1 MSNYIV
7 RDGKYIFHPG
17 YAVKDI
23 IDEYEMTQNEFAQ
36 RMNTTPKTLSL
47 LINGICSIT
56 LDLAEKLACV
66 TGVSTEAWLNMQRNF
81 DIELAKQE
89 RIERIKG
96 QKRYLNYLDYA
107 YFKDADNPIKASNDE
122 EKIANLCRYF
132 RVADLSLLKCP
143 DFLVNYNS
151 DSYPMNEC
159 ELVCAQAW
167 LQTAINHS
175 QGVKSKDFNVDKLKK
190 ALPLIRKFTLKKPAE
205 FIPCIE
211 NMLAECG
218 VVFVFLP
225 YLKGSHIHGAVRWFN
240 NKKVMIAMNDKDYTA
255 ESFWFALM
263 HEIKHVL
270 QNKLKTVFVS
280 CSGNKGVM
288 LNEKLEYE
296 AEKFAMEFFAS
307 SKQFH
312 NWLKQGDYSSS
323 AVKAFASELELHPG
337 IIVGMLERH
346 LGKEIPELHSLKE
359 KYKVEYIG

>member
-1 MSNYIV
+1 MNNYII

-47 LINGICSIT
+47 LINGLCSIT

-66 TGVSTEAWLNMQRNF
+66 TGVSIEAWLNMQRNF
-81 DIELAKQE
+81 DIELAKRE
-89 RIERIKG
+89 REDRIKS
-96 QKRYLNYLDYA
+96 QEKYLSYLDYS
-107 YFKDADNPIKASNDE
+107 YFKDADSPIKANNAE
-122 EKIANLCRYF
+122 EKIANLCKYF
-132 RVADLSLLKCP
+132 RVADLSLLKRP

-151 DSYPMNEC
+151 DSYPMTES

-167 LQTAINHS
+167 LQTAINCS
-175 QGVKSKDFNVDKLKK
+175 RNINCKDFDVNKLKESL
-190 ALPLIRKFTLKKPAE
+190 AMIRKLTLKKPTE
-205 FIPCIE
+205 FIPSIE
-211 NMLAECG
+211 RLLAECG

-225 YLKGSHIHGAVRWFN
+225 YLKGSNIHGAVRWFN

-280 CSGNKGVM
+280 CSGNKGAM
-288 LNEKLEYE
+288 LNEKLEHE
-296 AEKFAMEFFAS
+296 AEKFAMEFFIP
-307 SKQFH
+307 SKQFY
-312 NWLKQGDYSSS
+312 NWVLQKDYSSF
-323 AVKAFASELELHPG
+323 AVQAFAVELELHPG

-346 LGKEIPELHSLKE
+346 LDRALPELHTLKE
-359 KYKVEYIG
+359 KYKVEYIR

>member
-47 LINGICSIT
+47 LINGLCSIT

-66 TGVSTEAWLNMQRNF
+66 TGVSTEAWLNMQRSF
-81 DIELAKQE
+81 DIEFAKQE
-89 RIERIKG
+89 KTERLNV

-107 YFKDADNPIKASNDE
+107 YFKDADTPIKATNDE

-132 RVADLSLLKCP
+132 RVADLSLLKCT

-151 DSYPMNEC
+151 DSYPMNES
-159 ELVCAQAW
+159 ELVCSQAW
-167 LQTAINHS
+167 LQTAINYS
-175 QGVKSKDFNVDKLKK
+175 RNIKSKSFNADKLKE
-190 ALPLIRKFTLKKPAE
+190 ALLVIRKLTVKKPAE

-211 NMLAECG
+211 QLLAECG

-288 LNEKLEYE
+288 LNEKLEHE
-296 AEKFAMEFFAS
+296 AEKFAMDFFVS
-307 SKQFH
+307 SKQFQS
-312 NWLKQGDYSSS
+312 WLKRGDYSSP
-323 AVKAFASELELHPG
+323 AVKAFAAELELHPG

-346 LGKEIPELHSLKE
+346 LDRTLPELHSLKE

>member
-1 MSNYIV
+1 MSNYFV
-7 RDGKYIFHPG
+7 RNGKYIFHPG

-47 LINGICSIT
+47 LINGLCSIS

-89 RIERIKG
+89 REERIKS
-96 QKRYLNYLDYA
+96 QEKYLSYLDYT
-107 YFKDADNPIKASNDE
+107 YFKEADSPLKASNDE
-122 EKIANLCRYF
+122 EKIANLCKYF
-132 RVADLSLLKCP
+132 RVADLSLLKRP

-151 DSYPMNEC
+151 DSYPMTEG

-167 LQTAINHS
+167 LQTAINYS
-175 QGVKSKDFNVDKLKK
+175 KNIKSKDFNVDKLKE
-190 ALPLIRKFTLKKPAE
+190 ALPVIRKLTLKKPVE
-205 FIPCIE
+205 FIPYIE
-211 NMLAECG
+211 QLLAECG

-280 CSGNKGVM
+280 CSGNKGAM
-288 LNEKLEYE
+288 LNEKLEHE
-296 AEKFAMEFFAS
+296 AEKFAMEFFVP

-312 NWLKQGDYSSS
+312 NWIRQKDYSSF
-323 AVKAFASELELHPG
+323 AVKAFATELELHPG
-337 IIVGMLERH
+337 IIVGMLEGY
-346 LGKEIPELHSLKE
+346 LDIELPELHLLKE
-359 KYKVEYIG
+359 KYKVEYIR